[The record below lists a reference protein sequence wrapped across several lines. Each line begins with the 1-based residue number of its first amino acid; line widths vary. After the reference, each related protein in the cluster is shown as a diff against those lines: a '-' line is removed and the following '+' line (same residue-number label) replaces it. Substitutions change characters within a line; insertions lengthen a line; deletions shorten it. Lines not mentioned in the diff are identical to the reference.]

1 MEGFGGAQGEVMT
14 IEAPHVVVQDAFR
27 RVRKAFGLGVGE
39 LQAAIEAIDGGFGQ
53 TDSQALG
60 IVLRSL
66 WCHSVLE
73 QSQWDEKWE
82 KLIRELAAQQRE
94 ERVAQ
99 RMEEPR
105 EETRGEEDRPL
116 SPQTIT
122 SNPVSTPSEA
132 QAPVKA
138 GFSPLPVQVPSLEEE
153 MDEFDLRTVGPVSR
167 RSMSYGWRS
176 LRRMRA
182 DGPRSVVDVGATVGR
197 LARIGAYTGPVMVR
211 RRVSHGRLVLLV
223 DQQGSMVPFHRW
235 SRDLVETAVA
245 ERTIEVNVFYFY
257 NVPQA
262 FLYLD
267 EHLTRPIAMAEV
279 LAGMEEETVVVM
291 VSDAGAAR
299 GRRDRDRLRET
310 TRFVGRVRSRTSL
323 VGWLNP
329 MPRERWERS
338 GAGIL
343 AYLLPMGAMDRDGF
357 LELLGAVVRGESD
370 GGL

>member
-1 MEGFGGAQGEVMT
+1 MEPFGGEFAGVA
-14 IEAPHVVVQDAFR
+14 IEAPRVVVQNAFR
-27 RVRKAFGLGVGE
+27 QVRKAFGLGVGE
-39 LQAAIEAIDGGFGQ
+39 LQAAIEAVDGGFGQ

-60 IVLRSL
+60 VVLRSL

-82 KLIRELAAQQRE
+82 KLMRELAARQRE
-94 ERVAQ
+94 ERAAQ
-99 RMEEPR
+99 RMEEDR
-105 EETRGEEDRPL
+105 EETHGEEERSL
-116 SPQTIT
+116 SPQTIP
-122 SNPVSTPSEA
+122 SNPVSTPSEDQSPA
-132 QAPVKA
+132 KA

-176 LRRMRA
+176 LRRWRS

-197 LARIGAYTGPVMVR
+197 LARLGAYTGPVLVR
-211 RRVSHGRLVLLV
+211 QRASHGRLVLLV

-235 SRDLVETAVA
+235 SRDLVETARA

-279 LAGMEEETVVVM
+279 LAGMEGETVVM
-291 VSDAGAAR
+291 LVSDAGRQGGGGIAIGC
-299 GRRDRDRLRET
+299 GRRRALWGRCD
-310 TRFVGRVRSRTSL
+310 RVR
-323 VGWLNP
+323 
-329 MPRERWERS
+329 RWW
-338 GAGIL
+338 
-343 AYLLPMGAMDRDGF
+343 
-357 LELLGAVVRGESD
+357 
-370 GGL
+370 GG